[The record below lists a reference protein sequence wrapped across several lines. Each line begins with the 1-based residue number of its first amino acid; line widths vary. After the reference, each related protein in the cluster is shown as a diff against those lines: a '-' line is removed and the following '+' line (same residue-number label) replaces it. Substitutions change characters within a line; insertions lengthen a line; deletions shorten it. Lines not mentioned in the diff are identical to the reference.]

1 MVLPLL
7 RLLRSLWLLRLSRT
21 IRLLRLS
28 RTIRLLRLSRT
39 IRLLRLDLF
48 LGLDSYLDSG
58 FARGPIGV
66 RHPVGSAHVA
76 NEVLGRGEGDLA
88 VINAPGSLIDGGRT
102 DDADLNV
109 LVVASDVDRGLRPL
123 LDLCGLVLSDDALVL
138 LVPLSLIARSG
149 IILVPISPLIR
160 GGSGVLLVFGA
171 AFRCSVIGSARF
183 VLTDIPI
190 LPAVLL
196 GAALWPPG
204 RFGVPIVVLRGVLL
218 GIFFPVLGAAGPLPL
233 VLLVLVRSVV
243 RRRGDRTFCFGSGRL
258 LRVGHGGK
266 CCGRNGNCGKGDCT
280 SFTPNR

>member
-1 MVLPLL
+1 LL
-7 RLLRSLWLLRLSRT
+7 RLLWLLRLSRT
-21 IRLLRLS
+21 LRLLRLS
-28 RTIRLLRLSRT
+28 RTL
-39 IRLLRLDLF
+39 RLLRLDLF

-109 LVVASDVDRGLRPL
+109 LVVANDVDRGLRPL
-123 LDLCGLVLSDDALVL
+123 LDLRGLVLSDDALVL
-138 LVPLSLIARSG
+138 LVPLALIARSG
-149 IILVPISPLIR
+149 IVLVPISPLTR
-160 GGSGVLLVFGA
+160 GGSGILLVFGA

-204 RFGVPIVVLRGVLL
+204 RFGVPISVLRGVLL
-218 GIFFPVLGAAGPLPL
+218 RGIFFPVLGTAGLLPL
-233 VLLVLVRSVV
+233 ILLVFVLGVV

-266 CCGRNGNCGKGDCT
+266 CCGRNGNRGKGDCT
-280 SFTPNR
+280 SLAPNR